1 MLAELPVRRPIMA
14 AVVSILI
21 LLMGVV
27 AYPQLPA
34 AQYPD
39 ITPPVIQVSANYPG
53 ASAQVVADT
62 VAAPI
67 EQEVNGVPGMIY
79 MESTSASDGS
89 YTLKV
94 TFELGTN
101 VDIASVL
108 VQNRVSIATPK
119 LPEDVKRQGVTTDK
133 VSSNI
138 VTIFTLA
145 PDNEEMAK
153 SFDDLYTAN
162 YITINVLDEVKRI
175 PGVGD
180 AVIFPSKDYGIRIW
194 LDPQKLEA
202 RSLSTLDV
210 INALKEQNVQVA
222 AGAIGQPPVPTGQAY
237 QYTISTLGRLQDV
250 GQFEDVIVRS
260 DGNRVT
266 RVRDVARVE
275 LGGKNYDLVARYQ
288 RLPAAIV
295 IVYQAPGGNS
305 VEVAKAVESLLAAK
319 SKDLQ
324 KGLSFNTVYDTSKF
338 VLSAIEAVKH
348 TFVEA
353 LVLVLVVVIAF
364 LGALRTSLIPMF
376 AIPVSI
382 VGTFFFA
389 QLFGFSLNLPVL
401 FGLVVAIGI
410 VVDDAIVVVE
420 NVELVMNREHLPP
433 KEATIKAMT
442 EVLAPVISIT
452 VVLMAVFVPTAFLPG
467 ISGQLFRQFA
477 LTIAAS
483 TALSGICAIT
493 LTPALCSVMLKA
505 HEPGH
510 KPNWFVRTFNKTFD
524 LVSGGYAKL
533 VSFLV
538 HPAMIV
544 PSLAAFAG
552 SLAVTVWTFGQVP
565 TGFVPVEDRGIV
577 LAEIW
582 MPDSCSQERTLAAVK
597 KLEDVFATTDG
608 IRNYAGMAGFS
619 SINLN
624 GSNYAT
630 FFGGLEDWDLR
641 VPKKRDLDTILSE
654 MRRRTADIPDGIVVV
669 YSLPAVDGV
678 GNASGFDLRVQDRS
692 SAGRDALGGVMREMV
707 QDGNTQT
714 KLRAVNSAFRPAVPQ
729 LFADIDREKA
739 KKLGLPLQDVNST
752 LSGYLSAAY
761 VNDFNLFGRTWQVNV
776 SADSIFRASP
786 NEVKTLK
793 VRKPDG
799 DMVPLGAILD
809 VRERM
814 GADRVIR
821 YNLFPSAV
829 LQGQPA
835 AGVSSGESLAVVEDM
850 AEQKL
855 PPGMSYEW
863 TALSYQEKLIGN
875 QAIIVFS
882 MALLIVYLILSALYE
897 SWMIPFAVVL
907 SIPLGVLGAMLG
919 LMYRGMDNNIYTQVG
934 LVLLVGLGAKNA
946 ILIVEFAKAYREQGR
961 GIIESAVEASRLR
974 LRPILM
980 TAFAFILGVVPLMI
994 ATGAGAASR
1003 QAIGTA
1009 VFYGMLGN
1017 TILGLFFTPVL
1028 YVAIQGISEKVFG
1041 SKPHAPAKAAAG
1053 GAEGAHDAHAD
1064 ADGSAHGE
1072 PAAPEAPSDA
1082 TDAHH

>member
-1 MLAELPVRRPIMA
+1 M
-14 AVVSILI
+14 
-21 LLMGVV
+21 
-27 AYPQLPA
+27 
-34 AQYPD
+34 
-39 ITPPVIQVSANYPG
+39 
-53 ASAQVVADT
+53 
-62 VAAPI
+62 
-67 EQEVNGVPGMIY
+67 
-79 MESTSASDGS
+79 
-89 YTLKV
+89 
-94 TFELGTN
+94 
-101 VDIASVL
+101 
-108 VQNRVSIATPK
+108 
-119 LPEDVKRQGVTTDK
+119 
-133 VSSNI
+133 
-138 VTIFTLA
+138 
-145 PDNEEMAK
+145 
-153 SFDDLYTAN
+153 
-162 YITINVLDEVKRI
+162 
-175 PGVGD
+175 
-180 AVIFPSKDYGIRIW
+180 
-194 LDPQKLEA
+194 
-202 RSLSTLDV
+202 
-210 INALKEQNVQVA
+210 
-222 AGAIGQPPVPTGQAY
+222 
-237 QYTISTLGRLQDV
+237 
-250 GQFEDVIVRS
+250 
-260 DGNRVT
+260 
-266 RVRDVARVE
+266 
-275 LGGKNYDLVARYQ
+275 
-288 RLPAAIV
+288 
-295 IVYQAPGGNS
+295 
-305 VEVAKAVESLLAAK
+305 
-319 SKDLQ
+319 
-324 KGLSFNTVYDTSKF
+324 
-338 VLSAIEAVKH
+338 
-348 TFVEA
+348 
-353 LVLVLVVVIAF
+353 
-364 LGALRTSLIPMF
+364 
-376 AIPVSI
+376 
-382 VGTFFFA
+382 
-389 QLFGFSLNLPVL
+389 FGFSLNLPVL

-420 NVELVMNREHLPP
+420 NVELVMTTKHLPP
-433 KEATIKAMT
+433 KEATIQAMK

-452 VVLMAVFVPTAFLPG
+452 VVLMAVFIPTAFLPG

-483 TALSGICAIT
+483 TALSGVCAVT
-493 LTPALCSVMLKA
+493 LTPALCGVMLKA
-505 HEPGH
+505 HSPDH
-510 KPNWFVRTFNKTFD
+510 KPNWFVRTFNNTFNA
-524 LVSGGYAKL
+524 LSGGYARLIK
-533 VSFLV
+533 FLV
-538 HPAMIV
+538 HPAVIV
-544 PSLAAFAG
+544 FSLAAFVA
-552 SLAVTVWTFGQVP
+552 SLVVTGWTFTQVP
-565 TGFVPVEDRGIV
+565 TGFVPLEDRGIV
-577 LAEIW
+577 LVEVW
-582 MPDSCSQERTLAAVK
+582 MPDSCSQERTLEAMK
-597 KLEDVFATTDG
+597 KVEKVLATTDG
-608 IRNYAGMAGFS
+608 VRNYAGMAGFS

>member
-1 MLAELPVRRPIMA
+1 MLAEFPVRRPIVA
-14 AVVSILI
+14 CVIAILI
-21 LLMGVV
+21 VMMGVV
-27 AYPQLPA
+27 AYPTLPV

-39 ITPPVIQVSANYPG
+39 ITPPVIQTTANYPG

-67 EQEVNGVPGMIY
+67 EQQVNGVPGMIY

-119 LPEDVKRQGVTTDK
+119 LPEEVKRQGVTTDK

-145 PDNEEMAK
+145 PKDEEQAK
-153 SFDDLYTAN
+153 KFDDLFTAN
-162 YITINVLDEVKRI
+162 YVTINVLDECKRI
-175 PGVGD
+175 SGVGD
-180 AVIFPSKDYGIRIW
+180 AKIFPSKDYGIRIW
-194 LDPQKLEA
+194 LDPEKLEA
-202 RSLSTLDV
+202 RGLSTIDV

-222 AGAIGQPPVPTGQAY
+222 AGAIGQPPVPQAQAY
-237 QYTISTLGRLQDV
+237 QYTISTLGRLKDV
-250 GQFEDVIVRS
+250 SQFEDVIVRS
-260 DGNRVT
+260 AGNKVT
-266 RVRDVARVE
+266 RVKDVARTE

-288 RLPAAIV
+288 KLPAAIV

-305 VEVAKAVESLLAAK
+305 VAVAEAVAKLLAEK
-319 SKDLQ
+319 TKTLPD
-324 KGLSFNTVYDTSKF
+324 GLAFNTVYDTSKF
-338 VLSAIEAVKH
+338 VLTAIEEVKH
-348 TFVEA
+348 TFYEA
-353 LVLVLVVVIAF
+353 LVLVLIVVVAF
-364 LGALRTSLIPMF
+364 LGALRTSLISMF

-389 QLFGFSLNLPVL
+389 QMFGFSLNLPVL

-420 NVELVMNREHLPP
+420 NVELVMTTKHLHP
-433 KEATIKAMT
+433 KEATIQAMK

-467 ISGQLFRQFA
+467 ISGALFRQFA

-483 TALSGICAIT
+483 TALSGVCAVT
-493 LTPALCSVMLKA
+493 LTPALCGVMLKE
-505 HEPGH
+505 HSPDH
-510 KPNWFVRTFNKTFD
+510 KPNWFVRTFNNTFNA
-524 LVSGGYAKL
+524 LANGYAKL
-533 VSFLV
+533 IKFLV
-538 HPAMIV
+538 HPAVIAF
-544 PSLAAFAG
+544 SLAAFVA
-552 SLAVTVWTFGQVP
+552 SLVVTGWTFTQVP
-565 TGFVPVEDRGIV
+565 TGFVPLEDRGIV
-577 LAEIW
+577 LVEVW
-582 MPDSCSQERTLAAVK
+582 MPDSCSQERTLEAVK
-597 KLEDVFATTDG
+597 KVEDILATTDG

-630 FFGGLEDWDLR
+630 FFGGLEDWEVR
-641 VPKKRDLDTILSE
+641 VPKHRDLDTIMTEL
-654 MRRRTADIPDGIVVV
+654 RKRTSAIPDGIVVV

-678 GNASGFDLRVQDRS
+678 GNASGFDLRIQDRA
-692 SAGRDALGGVMREMV
+692 SAGRDAVGAVVREMV
-707 QDGNTQT
+707 VDGNAQS
-714 KLRAVNSAFRPAVPQ
+714 KLRSVNSAYRPAVPQ
-729 LFADIDREKA
+729 LFADVNREKV
-739 KKLGLPLQDVNST
+739 KKFGIPLQDVFNT
-752 LSGYLSAAY
+752 MSGYLAAAY

-776 SADSIFRASP
+776 SADSRFRASP
-786 NEVKTLK
+786 NDVKRLQ

-799 DMVPLGAILD
+799 QMVPLGSVVEI
-809 VRERM
+809 REVM

-835 AGVSSGESLAVVEDM
+835 AGVSSGESLAVVEKM
-850 AEQKL
+850 ADQKL
-855 PPGMSYEW
+855 PPGMGYEW

-875 QAIIVFS
+875 QAIVVFS
-882 MALLIVYLILSALYE
+882 MALLMVYLILSALYE
-897 SWMIPFAVVL
+897 SWFIPFSVVF
-907 SIPLGVLGAMLG
+907 SIPLGVLGAMVG

-946 ILIVEFAKAYREQGR
+946 ILIVEFAKANREKGM
-961 GIIESAVEASRLR
+961 GIVDSAVDASRQR

-1009 VFYGMLGN
+1009 VFFGMLGN
-1017 TILGLFFTPVL
+1017 TILGLLITPVL
-1028 YVAIQGISEKVFG
+1028 YVAIQGVSEKVFG
-1041 SKPHAPAKAAAG
+1041 KMAGGTPHAAPAAA
-1053 GAEGAHDAHAD
+1053 AEAHA
-1064 ADGSAHGE
+1064 A
-1072 PAAPEAPSDA
+1072 PAAEQHGTK
-1082 TDAHH
+1082 TDHH